1 MSNNTTNDYTAD
13 EMLVCEYLNRITNN
27 LIGCGTDPIQFLI
40 SSHEALTQRIKGLE
54 AELYRVRASL
64 EAELY
69 YQKELNEGL
78 RTENDYQAEQLES
91 LRRLITRNP

>member
-1 MSNNTTNDYTAD
+1 MLNNTTNDYTAD

-54 AELYRVRASL
+54 AELS
-64 EAELY
+64 
-69 YQKELNEGL
+69 YQKGLNEGL
-78 RTENDYQAEQLES
+78 RTKNDYQSEQLES
-91 LRRLITRNP
+91 LRRLIARSP